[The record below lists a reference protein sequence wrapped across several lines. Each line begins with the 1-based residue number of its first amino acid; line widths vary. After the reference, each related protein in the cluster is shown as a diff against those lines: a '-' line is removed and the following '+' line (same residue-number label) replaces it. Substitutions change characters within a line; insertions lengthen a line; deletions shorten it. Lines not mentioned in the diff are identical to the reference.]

1 MNKLLAITVLIVVL
15 ALEAESFRMPRQ
27 AEEEKGTIASV
38 VDTLKFYY
46 DMSVDTA
53 SGYVETI
60 KDYKLEEKAKLHYR
74 AMKSRLHTVPG
85 STVHRQLHKPG
96 TPSLASDGHHSKDPT
111 HCIFSTALFFHS
123 SFSFSL

>member
-60 KDYKLEEKAKLHYR
+60 KDYKLEEKAKNLYDE
-74 AMKSRLHTVPG
+74 TVSAV
-85 STVHRQLHKPG
+85 STYAG
-96 TPSLASDGHHSKDPT
+96 
-111 HCIFSTALFFHS
+111 IFNDQIYHIFYSQDS
-123 SFSFSL
+123 S